1 MIRNVACA
9 ADLVPLASTE
19 TVNPDPGRLIFALRQ
34 IGYSL
39 EQAISDLIDNAVSA
53 GARHVLIRFLWR
65 AERIVAVAIADD
77 GAGMAPDELLN
88 AMRFGSSEQADNTS
102 LGKFGLGLKLASFS
116 HAQKLT
122 VVSRSGRECSAR
134 RWTLEGIQRNW
145 DCETLTAAQAANL
158 IDSPWSPL
166 DLSKGGTII
175 LWDDIDKLPVSS
187 RGLRYTLGLLHR
199 RLELHLGLHFHRF
212 LQGGMLR
219 IYVDQQ
225 EHGEQ
230 EHQIRAWIAP
240 LDPFAYPYAPAENY
254 PRTFNVQIPGV
265 GEITAEGHIWPPNS
279 ELAEYRL
286 GNRAAARQGFFF
298 YRNDRLIQAGGWNGL
313 VQNEAEPHS
322 SLARVRVDLP
332 PALDSSFSLSVQKS
346 TVIVPP
352 GFVEAMQSAV
362 DPEGAGFER
371 YRQAAQTIYRN
382 RDARAL
388 ARRPTVPGRGLPS
401 TVAKAFATSRGEG
414 AEDPHSIDMHWMKM
428 DNEDFFRLDAENSR
442 LLLNARYR
450 SKILLGLTPTTDDV
464 PLLKTVLF
472 CLLAQDLTT
481 PKLSGRRRQ
490 ELARINRIFAAAAN
504 LEQG

>member
-1 MIRNVACA
+1 MIRHVACA
-9 ADLVPLASTE
+9 ADFIPLASTE
-19 TVNPDPGRLIFALRQ
+19 TVTPDPGRLIFALRQ

-39 EQAISDLIDNAVSA
+39 EQALSDLIDNAVSA
-53 GARHVLIRFLWR
+53 GARNVLIRFLWKG
-65 AERIVAVAIADD
+65 ERILAVAIADD
-77 GAGMAPDELLN
+77 GNGMSPEQLLN
-88 AMRFGSSEQADNTS
+88 AMRFGSADRGNHMS

-116 HAQKLT
+116 HARKLT
-122 VVSRSGRECSAR
+122 VVSRAGGDCSAR
-134 RWTLEGIQRNW
+134 RWTLEGIRRNW
-145 DCETLTAAQAANL
+145 DCETLSSAQATELFGA
-158 IDSPWSPL
+158 PWSPL
-166 DLSKGGTII
+166 DLRKGGTIVH
-175 LWDDIDKLPVSS
+175 WDDVDKLPVSS

-212 LQGGMLR
+212 LQQGTLR

-230 EHQIRAWIAP
+230 EHQIRARIAP
-240 LDPFAYPYAPAENY
+240 LDPFAYPYAPSEGY
-254 PRTFNVQIPGV
+254 PRVFAVRIPDV
-265 GEITAEGHIWPPNS
+265 GEIMAEGHIWPPNN

-313 VQNEAEPHS
+313 VQNETEPHS

-346 TVIVPP
+346 SVIVPP
-352 GFVEAMQSAV
+352 GFVEAVQSAE
-362 DPEGAGFER
+362 DTEGTGFER

-388 ARRPTVPGRGLPS
+388 ARRPTVPGRGLPAS
-401 TVAKAFATSRGEG
+401 VAKAFASSVGDD
-414 AEDPHSIDMHWMKM
+414 AEDVRPIDMHWTKM
-428 DNEDFFRLDAENSR
+428 DNADFFRLDAENSR

-450 SKILLGLTPTTDDV
+450 SKILLGLTPGMEDV

-472 CLLAQDLTT
+472 CLLSQDLTT
-481 PKLSGRRRQ
+481 PKPSARRRH
-490 ELARINRIFAAAAN
+490 ELARINRILAAAAE

>member
-1 MIRNVACA
+1 MIRHVACA
-9 ADLVPLASTE
+9 ADFVTLASTE
-19 TVNPDPGRLIFALRQ
+19 TVIPDPGRLIFALRQ

-39 EQAISDLIDNAVSA
+39 EQALSDLIDNAVSA
-53 GARHVLIRFLWR
+53 GARNVLIRFLWK

-77 GAGMAPDELLN
+77 GDGMAPDQLLN
-88 AMRFGSSEQADNTS
+88 AMRFGSSERADNTS

-116 HAQKLT
+116 HARKLT
-122 VVSRSGRECSAR
+122 VVSRAGVECSAR
-134 RWTLEGIQRNW
+134 RWTLEGIRRNW
-145 DCETLTAAQAANL
+145 DCETLASAQATDL
-158 IDSPWSPL
+158 FGSPWSPL
-166 DLSKGGTII
+166 DLRRGGTVI
-175 LWDDIDKLPVSS
+175 LWDDVDKLPVSS

-212 LQGGMLR
+212 LQRGTLR
-219 IYVDQQ
+219 IFIDQQ

-230 EHQIRAWIAP
+230 EHQIRARVTP
-240 LDPFAYPYAPAENY
+240 LDPFAYPYAPAEDY
-254 PRTFNVQIPGV
+254 PRTFTVRIPSV
-265 GEITAEGHIWPPNS
+265 GEIPAEGHIWPPNS

-346 TVIVPP
+346 SVIVPP
-352 GFVEAMQSAV
+352 GFVEAVQSAE
-362 DPEGAGFER
+362 DAEGTGFER

-388 ARRPTVPGRGLPS
+388 ARRPTVPGRGLPAS
-401 TVAKAFATSRGEG
+401 VAKAFAPTIGED
-414 AEDPHSIDMHWMKM
+414 AVDTRSIDMHWINM
-428 DNEDFFRLDAENSR
+428 DNADFFRLDAENSR

-450 SKILLGLTPTTDDV
+450 SKILLGLTPAMDDV